1 VVLMRTA
8 VVLSPDALT
17 LHLMAW
23 PFRLFIG
30 GPLGDGR
37 QWFTWIHIDDVVGL
51 YTWVLGTAS
60 ISGPVNV
67 VAPDVRMQVQV
78 ARAIG
83 TVLGRPHGLRTPA
96 AVLRLVMG
104 EQADLLLHG
113 RRAVPEQA
121 LAHGYEFGSPELET
135 ALRTCL
141 QRGPTERTTPLPL
154 GSHSP
159 FFPVIAGAI
168 EDIPRV
174 LRDQYL
180 VRPIDNYR
188 VVLEGTMDRI
198 WHQPFWL
205 WPFLRLLAAFDI
217 LFPEQGSNV
226 EALMM
231 VEGCHGGQ
239 GGDAQTW
246 RRTFRFRRPR
256 RFDATMAFDL
266 RLARVVEW
274 MGPSSVLE
282 VIWNVTFDPPA
293 TIRIVTEGIRFGVGR
308 CRVALPRWAT
318 VEVRVS
324 ETALLDQSDTIAVD
338 LVVRQQWLG
347 EIFGYAGRFQ
357 VRREVKD
364 GRGS

>member
-1 VVLMRTA
+1 MRTA
-8 VVLSPDALT
+8 VVLAPDALT

-67 VAPDVRMQVQV
+67 VAPDARTQVQV

-154 GSHSP
+154 GPHSP
-159 FFPVIAGAI
+159 FFPVLAGAV

-180 VRPIDNYR
+180 VRPTDNYR

-205 WPFLRLLAAFDI
+205 WSFLL
-217 LFPEQGSNV
+217 
-226 EALMM
+226 
-231 VEGCHGGQ
+231 
-239 GGDAQTW
+239 
-246 RRTFRFRRPR
+246 
-256 RFDATMAFDL
+256 
-266 RLARVVEW
+266 
-274 MGPSSVLE
+274 
-282 VIWNVTFDPPA
+282 
-293 TIRIVTEGIRFGVGR
+293 
-308 CRVALPRWAT
+308 
-318 VEVRVS
+318 
-324 ETALLDQSDTIAVD
+324 
-338 LVVRQQWLG
+338 
-347 EIFGYAGRFQ
+347 
-357 VRREVKD
+357 
-364 GRGS
+364 